1 MKGVWHTTPTTCMDT
16 HRCMQ
21 LPAAALLDIRQKQ
34 DVKSLKTRKN
44 SWEESSAVQT
54 SSGGDLSTMAA
65 PPRHT
70 SEAVWGT
77 MPKLSSECLMHTYT
91 LWFWAGIQAH
101 WPKWKRRGD
110 QYERGIY
117 MSQSWSSA
125 SVWHNTQLPVV
136 VNYCFDRMSLQFCR
150 VCVRALSAA
159 RLLFISGLRLLSL
172 SRGESGRP
180 RQTDRVR
187 EREQGN
193 REEKGEIIH
202 LSAAWWNAILTEA
215 ANRSFTGLQHP
226 ESTCW

>member
-1 MKGVWHTTPTTCMDT
+1 MIQGKTNISATKHNVTCRHYERGLTHHPHHMHTHT

-21 LPAAALLDIRQKQ
+21 LPAAALLDIRQKR

-65 PPRHT
+65 PPRST

-77 MPKLSSECLMHTYT
+77 MSKLSSECLMHTFT
-91 LWFWAGIQAH
+91 LWFWAGIQVH

-150 VCVRALSAA
+150 VCVRALSATC
-159 RLLFISGLRLLSL
+159 LLFISGLRLLSL

-187 EREQGN
+187 ESERERAG
-193 REEKGEIIH
+193 K
-202 LSAAWWNAILTEA
+202 
-215 ANRSFTGLQHP
+215 
-226 ESTCW
+226 